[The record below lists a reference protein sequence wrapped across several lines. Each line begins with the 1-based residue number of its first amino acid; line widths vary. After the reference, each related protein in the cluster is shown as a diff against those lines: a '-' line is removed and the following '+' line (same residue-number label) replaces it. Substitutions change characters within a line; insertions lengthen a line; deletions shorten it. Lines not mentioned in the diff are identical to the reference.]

1 MNIEINIPND
11 LQETLRR
18 EAQANGVSVEQ
29 FAANLLERDLRGMKH
44 WKEFRES
51 SPDLL
56 AQSGLTEDEAVELF
70 EKEKH
75 AMRAEKRRKAS

>member
-1 MNIEINIPND
+1 MNIQIDIPDD
-11 LQETLRR
+11 LEDTLRR
-18 EAQANGVSVEQ
+18 EAQASGISVEQ
-29 FAANLLERDLRGMKH
+29 LAAQLLERALLGMKS
-44 WKEFRES
+44 WQEFRES

-56 AQSGLTEDEAVELF
+56 AQSGLTENEAVELF